1 MKIAILSDDIFLIN
15 GIKNI
20 NRGVKYAF
28 MKNVESYMNNF
39 SDKKKIVLVD
49 DRIKNI
55 NILKLK
61 NRTRDNDILIRVCF
75 NKEKDFNFIENSI
88 TVKKT
93 LNDFNTTLIKMINL
107 VERNTLISK
116 SKGKYLTPREAQV
129 LSLYLNG
136 RDTKWICNYLSLNEK
151 TISNYKSK
159 ITKKYGCSNFLNFCR
174 IFISV

>member
-28 MKNVESYMNNF
+28 MNNVESYMNNF

-88 TVKKT
+88 TVKK
-93 LNDFNTTLIKMINL
+93 
-107 VERNTLISK
+107 
-116 SKGKYLTPREAQV
+116 P
-129 LSLYLNG
+129 
-136 RDTKWICNYLSLNEK
+136 
-151 TISNYKSK
+151 
-159 ITKKYGCSNFLNFCR
+159 
-174 IFISV
+174 